1 MSKVL
6 SQDEVDALLK
16 GISGGEI
23 ETEGD
28 KSADTSGLKVY
39 DLTSQEKIVRGRMPI
54 LELINDRFTRLI
66 RSSLSSSLRKPVGA
80 TVISNEMMKY
90 GDFLKALPV
99 PTSLHIFR
107 MEPLRGNIILVLESK
122 LVFCLVDIFFGGSG
136 AETFKVEGREFTSI
150 ENRLVNKIVK
160 LMIDDLKEAWKNIQP
175 ISLHFVRSEV
185 NPQFATIVS
194 SDEIVIIIS
203 FELEM
208 ESTTGKVTLCIP
220 YATLEPI
227 KDKLQGGVKS
237 EQLEADTI
245 WAESFRMQ
253 LRDVPVEVVVEL
265 GKAVVRGK
273 EMLNLN
279 VGDVIQLDTYSND
292 KLKVRVGG
300 IVKFMGYPG
309 SYKGSQAL
317 QISTIFER
325 RY

>member
-1 MSKVL
+1 MSQVL

-23 ETEGD
+23 ETETD
-28 KSADTSGLKVY
+28 KHADTSGIKVY
-39 DLTSQEKIVRGRMPI
+39 NLTSQERVVRGRMPI
-54 LELINDRFTRLI
+54 LELINDRFTRLM

-80 TVISNEMMKY
+80 TVISHDMMKY
-90 GDFLKALPV
+90 GDFLKVLPV

-122 LVFCLVDIFFGGSG
+122 LVFCLVDIFLGGRG

-150 ENRLVNKIVK
+150 ENHLVKKIVNV
-160 LMIDDLKEAWKNIQP
+160 MITDLKEAWKNIQP
-175 ISLHFVRSEV
+175 ISLTFVRSEV

-194 SDEIVIIIS
+194 SDDIVIIIS

-208 ESTTGKVTLCIP
+208 ENSTGKVTLCIP

-227 KDKLQGGVKS
+227 KDKLQGGIQSK
-237 EQLEADTI
+237 QLETDNI
-245 WAESFRMQ
+245 WAERFSKQ
-253 LRDVPVEVVVEL
+253 LTEVPVEIVVEL
-265 GKAVVRGK
+265 GKAVVKGR
-273 EMLNLN
+273 ELLNLN
-279 VGDVIQLDTYSND
+279 VGDVIQLNTCTKD
-292 KLKVRVGG
+292 KLKVMVGG
-300 IVKFMGYPG
+300 ITKFAGYPG
-309 SYKGSQAL
+309 FYKGSQAL

>member
-1 MSKVL
+1 MSQVL

-23 ETEGD
+23 ETETD
-28 KSADTSGLKVY
+28 KHVATSGIKVY
-39 DLTSQEKIVRGRMPI
+39 DLTSQERVVRGRMPI
-54 LELINDRFTRLI
+54 LELINDRFSRLM

-80 TVISNEMMKY
+80 TVISNDMMKY

-107 MEPLRGNIILVLESK
+107 VEPLRGNVLLVLESK
-122 LVFCLVDIFFGGSG
+122 LVFCLVDIFFGGRG
-136 AETFKVEGREFTSI
+136 AETYKVEGREFTSI
-150 ENRLVNKIVK
+150 ENRLVKKVVNV
-160 LMIDDLKEAWKNIQP
+160 MINELKEAWKNIQP

-185 NPQFATIVS
+185 NPQFATIIS
-194 SDEIVIIIS
+194 SDDIVIIIS

-208 ESTTGKVTLCIP
+208 ENSTGKVTLCIP

-227 KDKLQGGVKS
+227 KDKLQGGIQSKQS
-237 EQLEADTI
+237 EEDSI
-245 WAESFRMQ
+245 WAERFSKQ
-253 LRDVPVEVVVEL
+253 LTEVPVEVVVEL
-265 GKAVVRGK
+265 GKARVKGG
-273 EMLNLN
+273 ELLNLN
-279 VGDVIQLDTYSND
+279 VGDVIQLDTYSKD

-300 IVKFMGYPG
+300 ITKFEGYPG
-309 SYKGSQAL
+309 FYKGSQAL

>member
-1 MSKVL
+1 MSQVL

-23 ETEGD
+23 ETETD
-28 KSADTSGLKVY
+28 KPVNNSEIKVY
-39 DLTSQEKIVRGRMPI
+39 DLTSQERVVRGRMPI
-54 LELINDRFTRLI
+54 LELINDRFSRLM

-80 TVISNEMMKY
+80 TVISNDMMKY

-107 MEPLRGNIILVLESK
+107 VEPLRGNVLLVLESK
-122 LVFCLVDIFFGGSG
+122 LVFCLVDIFFGGRG

-150 ENRLVNKIVK
+150 ENRLVKKVVNV
-160 LMIDDLKEAWKNIQP
+160 MINELKEAWKNIQP

-185 NPQFATIVS
+185 NPQFATIIS
-194 SDEIVIIIS
+194 SDDIVIIIS

-208 ESTTGKVTLCIP
+208 ENSTGKVTLCIP

-227 KDKLQGGVKS
+227 KDKLQGGIQSKQS
-237 EQLEADTI
+237 EEDSI
-245 WAESFRMQ
+245 WAERFSKQ
-253 LRDVPVEVVVEL
+253 LTEVPVEVVVEL
-265 GKAVVRGK
+265 GKARVKGG
-273 EMLNLN
+273 ELLNLN
-279 VGDVIQLDTYSND
+279 VGDVIQLDTYSKD

-300 IVKFMGYPG
+300 ITKFAGYPG
-309 SYKGSQAL
+309 FYKGSQAL